1 MKLMNRFTVL
11 RFMLLL
17 IAPALLLSYA
27 LAPERVNLSGTWNL
41 NESKSELGNFVRF
54 TTRKIK
60 VEQKDDAIII
70 SKTSPSRSGEDV
82 TTIETLSF
90 DGKESEST
98 VFGSSKKK
106 STAKWSE
113 DGKSFNVNY
122 TIALERNGETNNI
135 NGTETWTLTNDG
147 KSLSL
152 QTVSA
157 SPQGER
163 TIKAIYD
170 KE

>member
-1 MKLMNRFTVL
+1 MKRIPSLQSL
-11 RFMLLL
+11 LLL
-17 IAPALLLSYA
+17 IAPALLFA
-27 LAPERVNLSGTWNL
+27 FCIAPERVDLSGTWNL
-41 NESKSELGNFVRF
+41 NESKSELGTFARF
-54 TTRKIK
+54 ATRKIK
-60 VEQKDDAIII
+60 VEQKGDALTI
-70 SKTSPSRSGEDV
+70 SKTSPSRSGDDV
-82 TTIETLSF
+82 TTTETLTY

-106 STAKWSE
+106 STAKWSD
-113 DGKSFNVNY
+113 DGKSFIVTY

-135 NGTETWTLTNDG
+135 TGTETWTLHSDG

-163 TIKAIYD
+163 TTKAVYD